1 MTLRKN
7 IMPELT
13 MERHYLFGCG
23 PQAALRYAV
32 PYRLGDRGAQHRRQM
47 AGRLLLP
54 HAHRR

>member
-23 PQAALRYAV
+23 PQAALRYSLQRTPV
-32 PYRLGDRGAQHRRQM
+32 G
-47 AGRLLLP
+47 LLSSSL
-54 HAHRR
+54 